1 MVGGGVDVV
10 VEGITREISRTK
22 KRMRLFLA
30 DEFCG

>member
-1 MVGGGVDVV
+1 MMVGGVDVV
-10 VEGITREISRTK
+10 EGMRREISRTK